1 MTFHFY
7 GVGLKI
13 HAQQFHAAGSGS
25 EKSGKHFD
33 GSGFTGAIGS
43 EEAKEL
49 AGLHAQVYRID
60 GGQRAEAASE
70 LLSGD
75 GELGHGAAHSS
86 TGSLTSIMR
95 QYAG

>member
-1 MTFHFY
+1 
-7 GVGLKI
+7 
-13 HAQQFHAAGSGS
+13 
-25 EKSGKHFD
+25 
-33 GSGFTGAIGS
+33 
-43 EEAKEL
+43 
-49 AGLHAQVYRID
+49 
-60 GGQRAEAASE
+60 